1 MRVTLKRRKVVIIG
15 GGVTGLTA
23 AFYLQQAAKEQQYPL
38 DVVVVEASLRVG
50 GKIQTMRKNGFIIER
65 GPESFID
72 DSGSVCRLA
81 HDLGIAHKLVHNNV
95 GQTYVAVGKELY
107 PLPGSLMLGE
117 PPKVSSFIASGL
129 ISLTGKIRAAG
140 DLLIPRAADNQD
152 EPIGDFFRRRFGKEV
167 VENLVEPLMA
177 GTFAG
182 DIDHLSIQSM
192 FPGFYQLEKEHRSLL
207 LGMKKKKSAHLAIDH
222 FAEQPLQYGT
232 FENGL
237 ETLIETLEEQLSPST
252 VLKGVKVEAIEKLSD
267 GSMKIML
274 NNISPIKAD
283 AVIMTTP
290 FNVAKSVLEKYEV
303 MQQQPLMKCATI
315 ATVTMAFKQ
324 NQLPKYKDALNF
336 FVSRNSDLAITSC
349 TWSNRKWN
357 GVAPEG
363 YDLLRVYIGRVG
375 DEAIVELSDSEIERT
390 VLADLRK
397 AVNLQEEPLF
407 TVVTRWKQAMPQ
419 YTVGHDERVQQMK
432 QELHEK
438 FPNVMLVGSS
448 YEGISVPDCI
458 EQGRE
463 AAGSMLNTIFET
475 EAVQQ

>member
-1 MRVTLKRRKVVIIG
+1 MRVTVKRRKVVVIG

-23 AFYLQQAAKEQQYPL
+23 AFYLQRAAKEQQYPL
-38 DVVVVEASLRVG
+38 DVVVVEASLRLG
-50 GKIQTMRKNGFIIER
+50 GKIQTMRKDGFIIER

-72 DSGSVCRLA
+72 YAGSASRLA
-81 HDLGIAHKLVHNNV
+81 HDLGIAHKLAYGKM

-107 PLPGSLMLGE
+107 KIPGNLLLGGPL
-117 PPKVSSFIASGL
+117 KFSSFIASGL
-129 ISLTGKIRAAG
+129 ISLTGKLRAAG
-140 DLLIPRAADNQD
+140 ELVIPRAAEEQD
-152 EPIGDFFRRRFGKEV
+152 EPIGDFFRRRFGKEI

-192 FPGFYQLEKEHRSLL
+192 FPKFYRLEKEHRSLL
-207 LGMKKKKSAHLAIDH
+207 LGMKKNKDGHSGSNH
-222 FAEQPLQYGT
+222 FSEQPYFYGT

-237 ETLIETLEEQLSPST
+237 ETLIETLEEQLAPST
-252 VLKGVKVEAIEKLSD
+252 ILKGVKVEGIEQLSD
-267 GSMKIML
+267 GSMKVAL
-274 NNISPIKAD
+274 NNISPIQAD

-290 FNVAKSVLEKYEV
+290 FNVAKSVFGKYGI
-303 MQQQPLMKCATI
+303 MQHLPPMNCATI

-324 NQLPKYKDALNF
+324 EQLTKYQDALNF

-349 TWSNRKWN
+349 TWNNRKWDD
-357 GVAPEG
+357 VAPEG

-397 AVNLQEEPLF
+397 AIDLQENPLF

-419 YTVGHDERVQQMK
+419 YTVGHNERVQQMK
-432 QELHEK
+432 RELSEK

-458 EQGRE
+458 KQGRE
-463 AAGSMLNTIFET
+463 AASSMLNTIFEQKT
-475 EAVQQ
+475 VQ

>member
-72 DSGSVCRLA
+72 DSGNVCRLA

-140 DLLIPRAADNQD
+140 DLLIPRATDDRD

-192 FPGFYQLEKEHRSLL
+192 FPEFYQLEKEHRSLL
-207 LGMKKKKSAHLAIDH
+207 LGMKKKKSAHLAINH

-232 FENGL
+232 FKNGL

-274 NNISPIKAD
+274 NNISPIHAD

-315 ATVTMAFKQ
+315 ATVTMAFRQ
-324 NQLPKYKDALNF
+324 DQLPKYKKALNF

-357 GVAPEG
+357 GIAPEG

-397 AVNLQEEPLF
+397 AVDLQEEPLF

-432 QELHEK
+432 QELYEK
-438 FPNVMLVGSS
+438 FPNVLLVGSS
-448 YEGISVPDCI
+448 YEGISVPDCV

-463 AAGSMLNTIFET
+463 AAGSMLNTIFKT
-475 EAVQQ
+475 EAVRQ

>member
-1 MRVTLKRRKVVIIG
+1 MRVTVKRRKVVVIG

-23 AFYLQQAAKEQQYPL
+23 AFYLQRAAKEQQYPL
-38 DVVVVEASLRVG
+38 DVVVVEASLRLG
-50 GKIQTMRKNGFIIER
+50 GKIQTMRKDGFIIER

-72 DSGSVCRLA
+72 DAGNARRLA
-81 HDLGIAHKLVHNNV
+81 HDLGIAHKLVYSNM

-107 PLPGSLMLGE
+107 KIPGNLLLGGPL
-117 PPKVSSFIASGL
+117 KVSSFIASGF

-140 DLLIPRAADNQD
+140 DLVIPRAAEEQD
-152 EPIGDFFRRRFGKEV
+152 EPIGDFFRRRFGKEI

-192 FPGFYQLEKEHRSLL
+192 FPKFYQLEKEHRSLL
-207 LGMKKKKSAHLAIDH
+207 LGMKKKKDSHLAINR
-222 FAEQPLQYGT
+222 FSEQPYLYGT

-237 ETLIETLEEQLSPST
+237 ETLIETLEEQLAPST
-252 VLKGVKVEAIEKLSD
+252 ILKGVKVEGIEQLSD
-267 GSMKIML
+267 GSMKVAL
-274 NNISPIKAD
+274 NNISPIQAD

-290 FNVAKSVLEKYEV
+290 FNVAKSVFGRDEI
-303 MQQQPLMKCATI
+303 MQHLPPMNCATI

-324 NQLPKYKDALNF
+324 EQLPKYHDALNF

-349 TWSNRKWN
+349 TWNNRKWDD
-357 GVAPEG
+357 VAPEG

-397 AVNLQEEPLF
+397 AVDLQEDPLF

-419 YTVGHDERVQQMK
+419 YTVGHNERVQQMK
-432 QELHEK
+432 QELNDK
-438 FPNVMLVGSS
+438 FPNVLLVGSS

-463 AAGSMLNTIFET
+463 AASSMLNTIFGQET
-475 EAVQQ
+475 VQ

>member
-72 DSGSVCRLA
+72 DSGNVCRLA

-129 ISLTGKIRAAG
+129 ISLTGKIRAVG
-140 DLLIPRAADNQD
+140 DLLIPRATDDRD

-192 FPGFYQLEKEHRSLL
+192 FPEFYQLEKEHRSLL
-207 LGMKKKKSAHLAIDH
+207 LGMKKKKSAHLAINH

-274 NNISPIKAD
+274 NNISPIHAD

-303 MQQQPLMKCATI
+303 MQHQPLMKCATI
-315 ATVTMAFKQ
+315 ATVTMAFRQ
-324 NQLPKYKDALNF
+324 DQLPKYKKALNF

-357 GVAPEG
+357 GIAPEG

-397 AVNLQEEPLF
+397 AVDLQEEPLF

-432 QELHEK
+432 QELYEK
-438 FPNVMLVGSS
+438 FPNVLLVGSS
-448 YEGISVPDCI
+448 YEGISVPDCV

-463 AAGSMLNTIFET
+463 AAGSMLNTIFKT
-475 EAVQQ
+475 EAVRQ

>member
-1 MRVTLKRRKVVIIG
+1 MRVTLKRRKVVVIG

-50 GKIQTMRKNGFIIER
+50 GKIQTMRKDGFIIER

-72 DSGSVCRLA
+72 DSGNVCRLA
-81 HDLGIAHKLVHNNV
+81 HDLGIAHKLVYNNV

-107 PLPGSLMLGE
+107 PIPGSLLLGG
-117 PPKVSSFIASGL
+117 PPKVSSFITSGL

-140 DLLIPRAADNQD
+140 DLVIPRAAENQD

-192 FPGFYQLEKEHRSLL
+192 FPEFSQLEKEHRSLL
-207 LGMKKKKSAHLAIDH
+207 LGMKRKKAGRLAIDH

-232 FENGL
+232 FEDGL
-237 ETLIETLEEQLSPST
+237 ETLIETLEEQLAPST
-252 VLKGVKVEAIEKLSD
+252 VLKGVKVEAIEKLQD
-267 GSMKIML
+267 GSMKVAL
-274 NNISPIKAD
+274 NNISPIQAD

-290 FNVAKSVLEKYEV
+290 FNAAKTVFGKYEV
-303 MQQQPLMKCATI
+303 MQHQPLMKSATI

-324 NQLPKYKDALNF
+324 EQLPKYKDALNF

-349 TWSNRKWN
+349 TWNNRKWD

-390 VLADLRK
+390 VLEDLQK
-397 AVNLQEEPLF
+397 AVDLKEGPLF
-407 TVVTRWKQAMPQ
+407 TVVTRWKQGMPQ
-419 YTVGHDERVQQMK
+419 YTVGHEERVQQMK
-432 QELHEK
+432 RELYEE

-463 AAGSMLNTIFET
+463 AAARMLNKMMET
-475 EAVQQ
+475 ETVQ

>member
-23 AFYLQQAAKEQQYPL
+23 AFYLQQTAQEQQYPL

-50 GKIQTMRKNGFIIER
+50 GKIQTMRKDGFMIER

-72 DSGSVCRLA
+72 DSGDVCRLA
-81 HDLGIAHKLVHNNV
+81 HDLGIAHKLVYNNI
-95 GQTYVAVGKELY
+95 GQTYVAVGKDLY
-107 PLPGSLMLGE
+107 PIPGSLLLGGS
-117 PPKVSSFIASGL
+117 PKVSSFITSGL

-140 DLLIPRAADNQD
+140 DLLIPRAAEDQD

-192 FPGFYQLEKEHRSLL
+192 FPEFSRLEKEHRSLL
-207 LGMKKKKSAHLAIDH
+207 LGMKKKKADRLGIRH
-222 FAEQPLQYGT
+222 FAEQPYQYGT

-237 ETLIETLEEQLSPST
+237 ETLIETLEDQLQPST
-252 VLKGVKVEAIEKLSD
+252 VLKGVKAEAIERLHD
-267 GSMKIML
+267 GSLKVVL
-274 NNISPIKAD
+274 NNISPIQAD

-290 FNVAKSVLEKYEV
+290 FNSAKSIFGKSEV
-303 MQQQPLMKCATI
+303 MQHQPLMNCATI

-324 NQLPKYKDALNF
+324 EQLPKYKDALNF

-390 VLADLRK
+390 VLEDLRK
-397 AVNLQEEPLF
+397 AVGLQEDPLF

-419 YTVGHDERVQQMK
+419 YTVGHEERMQQMK
-432 QELHEK
+432 QELGRE

-463 AAGSMLNTIFET
+463 AAISMLNKMMET
-475 EAVQQ
+475 KTVQ